1 VERDIHV
8 LIDRAVSYIPA
19 DSRIAHVIA
28 DVRRWHKE
36 GLEWRH
42 ALAQLIEHHGY
53 QQFQTNCPMVSNHGV
68 IILALLYG
76 GGDFDRSL
84 MIVNTCGYDTDCNA
98 ANLACLLGIR
108 DGLDTLRSGYDWRT
122 PVNDRMY
129 LPAADG
135 HWGLKDAA
143 NLALELANIGRV
155 LAGSQQRVPKQGA
168 RYHFS
173 LPGSTQGFAPS
184 DLCPKETMVL
194 PVEGPLGKGA
204 RSLQLEVQFPDQRCD
219 VEVFTFLPPS
229 SLEMPSYGLTATPAL
244 YPGDEITARVG
255 ADTANRASVRARLF
269 VRAYQER
276 EAVVLRE
283 GPWADLRPGE
293 ERLLRWTVPT
303 TEDWPVTSV
312 GVQFDG
318 PGTSRLHL
326 DWLTWDGTPTMAF
339 NLPAQSDGRHIWEKM
354 FVGSMNLSSPSPNAT
369 FNLIQN
375 RGRGVIHTGSRAWKD
390 YRVSAKMKPYLA
402 REWALAARV
411 QGLTRYYGLFLRSG
425 HTLALVRMAHD
436 EIVLAETTYPWE
448 LRAEYELSL
457 EVHGSHLVGWING
470 QRVIEAEDQL
480 PGLDGGGIGFVMSE
494 GRVEAN
500 ALRIEKL

>member
-1 VERDIHV
+1 
-8 LIDRAVSYIPA
+8 
-19 DSRIAHVIA
+19 
-28 DVRRWHKE
+28 
-36 GLEWRH
+36 
-42 ALAQLIEHHGY
+42 
-53 QQFQTNCPMVSNHGV
+53 
-68 IILALLYG
+68 
-76 GGDFDRSL
+76 
-84 MIVNTCGYDTDCNA
+84 
-98 ANLACLLGIR
+98 
-108 DGLDTLRSGYDWRT
+108 
-122 PVNDRMY
+122 
-129 LPAADG
+129 
-135 HWGLKDAA
+135 
-143 NLALELANIGRV
+143 
-155 LAGSQQRVPKQGA
+155 
-168 RYHFS
+168 
-173 LPGSTQGFAPS
+173 
-184 DLCPKETMVL
+184 
-194 PVEGPLGKGA
+194 
-204 RSLQLEVQFPDQRCD
+204 
-219 VEVFTFLPPS
+219 
-229 SLEMPSYGLTATPAL
+229 MPSYGLTATPAL